1 MKRRVGVGILVL
13 LAGAI
18 VGGWW
23 WMQTAPEQQ
32 AVQLMTKLGMP
43 LQQAEGFVDRWGG
56 EIAPQSD
63 QAWIV
68 SGTIEGDEVAIVSEF
83 GGQVTKLYA
92 QEGDEVVEGQV
103 LVELDPS
110 LLLAQKAQ
118 AEAAVAAA
126 QANLRKVQSGTHPG
140 QILAARAA
148 LQQAE
153 AERDAAKLAWDDA
166 MALVND
172 PQELEAQIVQA
183 QAAVELATVQIEQ
196 AQARLKAA
204 EVERDKYRAQGS
216 MQEKQLYRVYQ
227 YQVQAAQIEVEAAR
241 VNKEGAEKTLNALKA
256 LRRNPLGLI
265 SQVHLAEGRYRV
277 AEAGVAVAQARLAEL
292 EAGPT
297 AEELAVAQAQVTQ
310 AQALVDELNVQ
321 IAKMTLRSPIAGVVT
336 SQSIRAGETVV
347 AGTTLLTVAN
357 LDEVRLTVYV
367 PENELGRVY
376 LGQKVQVRVDS
387 FPERVF
393 IGTVAYISQQAEFT
407 PKNVQTE
414 EGRVSMVFAVRI
426 HVPNPEH
433 QLKLGMPADAILD
446 G

>member
-1 MKRRVGVGILVL
+1 MKRRAGVGILVL
-13 LAGAI
+13 LAGTIA
-18 VGGWW
+18 GGWW
-23 WMQTAPEQQ
+23 WMRTAPEQ
-32 AVQLMTKLGMP
+32 AVQFVTKLGIP
-43 LQQAEGFVDRWGG
+43 LQQAEGFVARWGDK
-56 EIAPQSD
+56 IAPQSD

-183 QAAVELATVQIEQ
+183 QAAVELAAVQIEQ

-204 EVERDKYRAQGS
+204 EVDRDKYRAQGS

-227 YQVQAAQIEVEAAR
+227 YQVEAAQIEVEAAR
-241 VNKEGAEKTLNALKA
+241 ANKEGAEKTLNALKA

-297 AEELAVAQAQVTQ
+297 VEELAVAQAQVTQ

-321 IAKMTLRSPIAGVVT
+321 IAKMTLRSPISGVVT

-387 FPERVF
+387 FPDRVF
-393 IGTVAYISQQAEFT
+393 VGTVAYISQQAEFT

-426 HVPNPEH
+426 HLPNPEH

>member
-1 MKRRVGVGILVL
+1 MKRRVGILVL
-13 LAGAI
+13 LAGTI

-23 WMQTAPEQQ
+23 WMRTAPEQ
-32 AVQLMTKLGMP
+32 AVQFMTKLGIP
-43 LQQAEGFVDRWGG
+43 LQQAEGFVARWGSK
-56 EIAPQSD
+56 IAPQSD

-103 LVELDPS
+103 LAVLDPS

-153 AERDAAKLAWDDA
+153 AERDAARLAWDDA

-183 QAAVELATVQIEQ
+183 QAAVELATAQIEQ

-204 EVERDKYRAQGS
+204 EVDRDKYRAQGS

-227 YQVQAAQIEVEAAR
+227 YQVEAAQIEVEAAR
-241 VNKEGAEKTLNALKA
+241 ANKEGAEKTLNALKA

-297 AEELAVAQAQVTQ
+297 AEELAVAQAQVAQ

-321 IAKMTLRSPIAGVVT
+321 IAKMTLRSPISGVVT

-387 FPERVF
+387 FRDHVF
-393 IGTVAYISQQAEFT
+393 VGTVAYISQQAEFT

-426 HVPNPEH
+426 HLANPEH